1 MLPYQLHQKLR
12 AAQQIGTTSSSN
24 FSIFRGLPFWIW
36 DKEEHRQQAKASNG
50 NCCFNHICG
59 LPTKDKKEYPLFDY
73 EKILYDALMS
83 EALSQSTAEWCSF
96 KDKHL
101 WVKKATGLGV
111 TEFMLRIIA
120 WLCTRDCTCGN
131 CQMCIVTGPNIDIAT
146 KLIKRLKG
154 IFEPKLGLTF
164 DNKETVLQLNGCS
177 IEAYPS
183 NHIDSF
189 RALDNPKFILLD
201 ESDFFRKGEQEEVRH
216 VSERYIGKS
225 DPYIVM
231 VSTPNNPGGLFYQ
244 IEQEPEDT
252 CLYKRL
258 KMDYHYGLGK
268 IYTQEE
274 IDKARQSPGFDREYG
289 LQYLGK
295 VGNVFN
301 ELQIL
306 KAVELGEQYKNLPIN
321 PYRIHS
327 IGCDV
332 GFGSSNTA
340 VIGTEFLKEE
350 AKIRVVY
357 AQEWEHGDPQA
368 IVNLIFNLYLQYGT
382 DNTFI
387 WVDGS
392 NRAFCNLLKVAF
404 SESLNWEKSR
414 ITPDSMKVLPVS
426 FAAEHKQ
433 MLSHLAMM
441 ISKEYLCIPKEYDK
455 LSIALRTA
463 YANELSLDKEKTSY
477 SDSLDALRL
486 ACKMYK
492 MK

>member
-1 MLPYQLHQKLR
+1 MNNQH
-12 AAQQIGTTSSSN
+12 T
-24 FSIFRGLPFWIW
+24 
-36 DKEEHRQQAKASNG
+36 EEYLKTNSQ
-50 NCCFNHICG
+50 CCFNHVCG

-73 EKILYDALMS
+73 EKILYDSLIS
-83 EALSQSTAEWCSF
+83 VNGTF

-111 TEFMLRIIA
+111 TEFMLRMMA
-120 WLCTRDCTCGN
+120 WLCTRDEAFDGS
-131 CQMCIVTGPNIDIAT
+131 QMCIVTGPNIEMAT
-146 KLIKRLKG
+146 KLIKRAKG

-164 DNKETVLQLNGCS
+164 SNKETVLELNGCI

-183 NHIDSF
+183 NHIDSY

-201 ESDFFRKGEQEEVRH
+201 ESDFFRKGEQEDVRH

-231 VSTPNNPGGLFYQ
+231 VSTPNNPGGLFYN
-244 IEQEPEDT
+244 IENEPGDT

-274 IDKARQSPGFDREYG
+274 IDKAKLSPGFDREYG

-295 VGNVFN
+295 EGNVFSPS
-301 ELQIL
+301 QID
-306 KAVELGEQYKNLPIN
+306 KAVELGEEYKHLEIN
-321 PYRIHS
+321 PYAIHS
-327 IGCDV
+327 IGIDI

-340 VIGTEFLKEE
+340 VVATEFIPEQ

-368 IVNLIFNLYLQYGT
+368 IVNQIFNLYLQYGT

-387 WVDGS
+387 WIDGS

-414 ITPDSMKVLPVS
+414 ITPDSMKVLPVNFS
-426 FAAEHKQ
+426 TEHKT
-433 MLSHLAMM
+433 MLSSLAMM
-441 ISKEYLCIPKEYDK
+441 ISKEYIAIPKEFDR
-455 LSIALRTA
+455 LIISLRTA
-463 YANELSLDKEKTSY
+463 FSTELSLDKERTSY
-477 SDSLDALRL
+477 SDSLDSLRL